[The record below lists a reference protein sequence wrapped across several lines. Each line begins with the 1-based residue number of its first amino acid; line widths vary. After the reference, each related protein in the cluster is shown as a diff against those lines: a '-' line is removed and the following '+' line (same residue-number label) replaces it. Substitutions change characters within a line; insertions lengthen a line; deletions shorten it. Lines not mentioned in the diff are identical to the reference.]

1 MTLKDAK
8 RIVRDLQND
17 GEEDGILIERTLLR
31 AGCDLKTARRA
42 LSGR

>member
-1 MTLKDAK
+1 MTLKAA
-8 RIVRDLQND
+8 RQIVKDLQND